1 MYIIYII
8 QLYIYI
14 YYMSFQFPD
23 SQFLAKRPVFR
34 AASRQRRGRHRGTG
48 GLVNEPNAQT

>member
-1 MYIIYII
+1 MYIIYI
-8 QLYIYI
+8 LYNYI